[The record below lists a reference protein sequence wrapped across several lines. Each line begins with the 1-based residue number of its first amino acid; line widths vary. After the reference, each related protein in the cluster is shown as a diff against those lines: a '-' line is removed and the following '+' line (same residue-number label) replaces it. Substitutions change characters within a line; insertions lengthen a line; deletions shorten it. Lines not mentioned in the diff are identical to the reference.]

1 MTLAILWVQLGV
13 AAAVIL
19 GSSLFLTKSADVI
32 AIKTGLGRSFVGV
45 VLLATAT
52 SLPELGTGIS
62 AVSFVGEPDLALGGA
77 FGSNLFNLLIIGLMD
92 IFWRNRYLLN
102 HVGMSSV
109 VVGTLGIIVISLGG
123 VAVLMHDMTTVL
135 DGWPISPLSIVLV
148 IGFAVALYFIYLFE
162 QRQDAGE
169 SGPANDESGRYASE
183 RLPRHLVI
191 YTISALVVVGAAVWL
206 SIVSDDLAVEM
217 GWDASFM
224 GTQFLAAATS
234 LPELATSFAALRIA
248 APELAITN
256 LLGSNLFNMG
266 FVLFL
271 DDVAHTGGPIWGAVS
286 PVHALTATIAVLM
299 TAVVVLAVVTRPRK
313 NRPGIVTI
321 EAGILIGVYAIA
333 SLLVFTIG

>member
-1 MTLAILWVQLGV
+1 MTIAILWIQLGV

-19 GSSLFLTKSADVI
+19 GASLFLAKSADVI

-62 AVSFVGEPDLALGGA
+62 AVAAVGEPDLAVGGA

-109 VVGTLGIIVISLGG
+109 VVGALGTGIIALAG
-123 VAVLMHDMTTVL
+123 VAVLLHHTTTL
-135 DGWPISPLSIVLV
+135 LNGWLVSPLSIVLV
-148 IGFAVALYFIYLFE
+148 VCFAASMYFIYTFE
-162 QRQDAGE
+162 RKQDSGE
-169 SGPANDESGRYASE
+169 VGTASGEAEQYASA
-183 RLPRHLVI
+183 RLPLHIAI
-191 YTISALVVVGAAVWL
+191 YAFTALVVVAAAVWL
-206 SIVSDDLAVEM
+206 SYVSDDLAVEM
-217 GWDASFM
+217 GWQASFM

-266 FVLFL
+266 FILFL
-271 DDVAHTGGPIWGAVS
+271 DDVAHTSGPIWANVS
-286 PVHALTATIAVLM
+286 EVHALTGLIAIAM
-299 TAVVVLAVVTRPRK
+299 TAIILLAVMAHPRRNRAGFVTL
-313 NRPGIVTI
+313 
-321 EAGILIGVYAIA
+321 EAGVLIGVYAAA
-333 SLLVFTIG
+333 SLIVFTLG

>member
-1 MTLAILWVQLGV
+1 MTIAILWVQLGV

-19 GSSLFLTKSADVI
+19 GASLFLAKSADVI

-52 SLPELGTGIS
+52 SLPELGTGMS
-62 AVSFVGEPDLALGGA
+62 AVTVVGEPDLAVGGA

-92 IFWRNRYLLN
+92 IFWWNRYLLN

-109 VVGTLGIIVISLGG
+109 VVGALGIGVIALGG
-123 VAVLMHDMTTVL
+123 VSVLFHGMTTVF
-135 DGWPISPLSIVLV
+135 DGLPISPLSIVLIV
-148 IGFAVALYFIYLFE
+148 GFAVAMYFLYLFE
-162 QRQDAGE
+162 QRKDPGE
-169 SGPANDESGRYASE
+169 DGPAAAGPESYASE
-183 RLPRHLVI
+183 WLPRHIVI
-191 YTISALVVVGAAVWL
+191 YAVMALVVVGAAVWL
-206 SIVSDDLAVEM
+206 SFVADDLAVEM

-234 LPELATSFAALRIA
+234 LPELSTSFAALRIA

-266 FVLFL
+266 FILFL
-271 DDVAHTGGPIWGAVS
+271 DDVAYTGGPIWGAVS
-286 PVHALTATIAVLM
+286 PIHALTGFIAIGM

-313 NRPGIVTI
+313 NRAGFLTI
-321 EAGILIGVYAIA
+321 EAAVLIAVYAIA
-333 SLLVFTIG
+333 SLLVFTLG

>member
-1 MTLAILWVQLGV
+1 MTLAILWLQLGV

-19 GSSLFLTKSADVI
+19 GASLFLAKSADVI

-52 SLPELGTGIS
+52 SLPELGTGVS
-62 AVSFVGEPDLALGGA
+62 AVAIVGEPDLAVGGA

-92 IFWRNRYLLN
+92 IFWWNRYLLN

-109 VVGTLGIIVISLGG
+109 VVGALGMGVIALGG
-123 VAVLMHDMTTVL
+123 VSVLFHGMTTAF
-135 DGWPISPLSIVLV
+135 DGLPISPLSLVLIV
-148 IGFAVALYFIYLFE
+148 GFAVAMYFVYLFE
-162 QRQDAGE
+162 QRQG
-169 SGPANDESGRYASE
+169 SGDGGPKAAASE
-183 RLPRHLVI
+183 RYAGEWLPRHIAI
-191 YTISALVVVGAAVWL
+191 YAIMALVVVGSAVWL
-206 SIVSDDLAVEM
+206 SFVADDLAVEM

-266 FVLFL
+266 FILFL
-271 DDVAHTGGPIWGAVS
+271 GDVAHTGGPIWGAVS
-286 PVHALTATIAVLM
+286 QVHALTGFIAIGM

-313 NRPGIVTI
+313 NRPGFLTI
-321 EAGILIGVYAIA
+321 EAGVLVAVYAIA
-333 SLLVFTIG
+333 SLLVFTLG

>member
-1 MTLAILWVQLGV
+1 MTTAILWAQLGV

-19 GSSLFLTKSADVI
+19 GASLYLAKSADVI

-62 AVSFVGEPDLALGGA
+62 AVSFVGEPDLAVGGA

-92 IFWRNRYLLN
+92 VFWWNRHLLN

-109 VVGTLGIIVISLGG
+109 VVGTLGIMVIALGG
-123 VAVLMHDMTTVL
+123 MAVLLHDMTAAM
-135 DGWPISPLSIVLV
+135 DGWPISPLSVVLIV
-148 IGFAVALYFIYLFE
+148 GFAFAMYFIYRFE
-162 QRQDAGE
+162 QNQDDGE
-169 SGPANDESGRYASE
+169 SRKAGDEQERYASA
-183 RLPRHLVI
+183 RLPRHFVI
-191 YTISALVVVGAAVWL
+191 YTVAALVVVGAAVWL
-206 SIVSDDLAVEM
+206 SSVSDELAVAM

-271 DDVAHTGGPIWGAVS
+271 DDVAHTGGPIWSVVS
-286 PVHALTATIAVLM
+286 PVHALTGFVAMLM
-299 TAVVVLAVVTRPRK
+299 TAVIVLAVVSRPRK
-313 NRPGIVTI
+313 GRPGVVTV
-321 EAGILIGVYAIA
+321 ESGLLISVYAAA
-333 SLLVFTIG
+333 SLLVFTLG

>member
-1 MTLAILWVQLGV
+1 MTIAILWIQLGV

-62 AVSFVGEPDLALGGA
+62 AVTVVGEPDLALGGA

-92 IFWRNRYLLN
+92 VFWWNRYLLN

-109 VVGTLGIIVISLGG
+109 VVGALGIAIIALGG
-123 VAVLMHDMTTVL
+123 LAVLLHDMTTVL
-135 DGWPISPLSIVLV
+135 DAWLVSPLSIVLV
-148 IGFAVALYFIYLFE
+148 VGFAVAMYFIYLFE
-162 QRQDAGE
+162 KRRDSGDRETTDGE
-169 SGPANDESGRYASE
+169 PERYASE
-183 RLPRHLVI
+183 RLPLHFVI
-191 YTISALVVVGAAVWL
+191 YTVAALVVVGAAVWL
-206 SIVSDDLAVEM
+206 SFVSDELAVQM
-217 GWDASFM
+217 GWQASFM

-234 LPELATSFAALRIA
+234 LPELSTSFAALRIA

-271 DDVAHTGGPIWGAVS
+271 DDVAYTGGSIWGAVS
-286 PVHALTATIAVLM
+286 TVHALTAFIAIIM

-313 NRPGIVTI
+313 DRPGFGTV
-321 EAGILIGVYAIA
+321 ESGLLIGVYLIA
-333 SLLVFTIG
+333 SLIVFTVG